1 MSGSSIHTLTWFQ
14 DKPGLTVH
22 TVVLVI
28 LTGVSEDQTCDLSTA
43 AGVKVVQFVHRH
55 DGNNVDK
62 LVAEKYEGKMTSSPK
77 TRAKIKSR

>member
-1 MSGSSIHTLTWFQ
+1 MSGSGPHTLTWFQ

-43 AGVKVVQFVHRH
+43 TGVKVVQFVDRH
-55 DGNNVDK
+55 GGDVVG
-62 LVAEKYEGKMTSSPK
+62 LLGKIYTSGLTSSSK
-77 TRAKIKSR
+77 TNAGKSR